1 MLREFR
7 DFISEGDVLGLATA
21 VILGAAFGLVV
32 SSLVN
37 DIIMPPIGYLLGR
50 VSFNDLFIALDGG
63 SYKSLAIAKAAGVAV
78 IAYGNF
84 INTLI
89 NFIIVAFVIFL
100 VIRYYNRMRGVK
112 VVTKSEI
119 EKPEVALGGGG
130 EAGADSA
137 ASASDA
143 AAGSTPS

>member
-37 DIIMPPIGYLLGR
+37 DILMPPIGYLLGG
-50 VSFNDLFIALDGG
+50 VNFSDLFIALKG
-63 SYKSLAIAKAAGVAV
+63 SPTSLAEAKAAGDPV

-89 NFIIVAFVIFL
+89 NFIIVAFVIFM
-100 VIRYYNRMRGVK
+100 VIRYYNKMRGIK
-112 VVTKSEI
+112 VVAKPEL
-119 EKPEVALGGGG
+119 EKPDVKMDGFGGDT
-130 EAGADSA
+130 GAA
-137 ASASDA
+137 PAE
-143 AAGSTPS
+143 GTQG